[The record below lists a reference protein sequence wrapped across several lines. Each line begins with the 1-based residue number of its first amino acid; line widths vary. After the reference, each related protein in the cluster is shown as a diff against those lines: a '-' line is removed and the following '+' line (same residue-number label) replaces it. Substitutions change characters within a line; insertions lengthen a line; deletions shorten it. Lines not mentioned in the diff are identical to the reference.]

1 MIWFAESRTSDHHI
15 KIIWFDEYVADPDA
29 VLADVFRFMGVDP
42 SIKIQHSHLAI
53 ASSESRI
60 EKIQLSG
67 RPPHID
73 TTWNPTDRQ
82 WVIEQLGNDT
92 RQFLEW
98 CGRPEDYWR
107 LDANDKTCSSK
118 I

>member
-1 MIWFAESRTSDHHI
+1 M
-15 KIIWFDEYVADPDA
+15 
-29 VLADVFRFMGVDP
+29 
-42 SIKIQHSHLAI
+42 
-53 ASSESRI
+53 
-60 EKIQLSG
+60 QLSG

-98 CGRPEDYWR
+98 CGRPADYWR